1 MDELNVP
8 MDDLEPEEIEVL
20 DEMRGEVYKS
30 FYLSL
35 LYLFIPVIIH
45 IVIILLRFWSNRY
58 SAKTGWTLSTSK
70 RASHV
75 IIYPKKDCGS
85 PAICKI
91 KESPRH
97 SRYIEYQAGKYLL
110 NSDDSFVSL
119 PYPVTISYSEVKEVC
134 VNGGLSKEDVESKQD
149 LFGMNE
155 VDISVPKFGEVIKEH
170 FMAPF
175 FVFQIFTSVLWLL
188 DDAKLF
194 SLFSLFMQLVME
206 CVSAFQSL
214 QNRKDIVNMAP
225 RTSLV
230 YCLRDG
236 RWAKIKSSLLRKRPR
251 EEEERKLAMAEAEKK
266 RASEEKLSKLMS
278 TITMLFPP
286 LASSLNSNPT
296 SSVSHSIPVLSSI
309 VPCDC
314 VCINGSCVVNESML
328 TGEATPQ
335 VKASISVVDGE
346 KGKGEEEEEGGIE
359 IDKQKGICLFA
370 GTTLL
375 QTTHSNKPIPTP
387 NKGCLC
393 VCVRSGGGT
402 SQGSL
407 FRMIAFDTEKA
418 TVNTTESLV
427 FMVSLLIV
435 ATIAAYHVIVRG
447 LEHKVATV
455 PRLVLDAVL
464 IVVSVVP
471 PELPTVLSL
480 SINNALRSLKK
491 AFVFCTQPFRI
502 PMAGSLS
509 VACFD
514 KTGTLTEDKVIVT
527 SVWCS
532 DDDTYAKSTS
542 DKKTPKKT
550 DKKKKIKMSSSS
562 PECSSPSDSSKPLYF
577 SHEPARIN
585 AECMDVIGGCHSVV
599 VVEEEDSVSG
609 KIKKVPSGDSL
620 EVVSLKSTGFSL
632 TASSTVSKTI
642 CVWGVKNKDIMRR
655 INIMKRF
662 PFSSALKRMSCVIG
676 VTKGRGGVEQKKIVV
691 KGAPDVISPLLASV
705 PASYE
710 TQYKKLTKQGFRVL
724 TLAWKPLDSSVNASG
739 ISRKDAEVEEL
750 SQTFKI
756 VAIGG
761 RGGVE
766 QKKIVVKGAPDV
778 ISPLLASVP
787 ASYETQYKK
796 LTKQGFRVLTLAWK
810 PLDSS
815 VNASGIS
822 RKDAESDL
830 IFCGFL
836 VITSPIKPQSR
847 GTITNLQ
854 NSGHRCMMITGDALL
869 TSISVAKD
877 VNMVGKDQKLWKIV
891 GECKKE
897 ESEELPSFVELLDEE
912 TGETKKSSDPLAD
925 GLVCISEGKAL
936 QPFLLPARLYS
947 PLTLSLV
954 SCLSIASR
962 ATPDDKAAIVRALR
976 RCGEGVFCCGD
987 GTNDVGA
994 LKNADVGI
1002 ALFESADYRLQKKLE
1017 NAKKRYRAQQL
1028 NPQAMYRKA
1037 GELAKQRKTSLD
1049 FELKT
1054 LYQQHKKAIYKECG
1068 IACPDD
1074 LPMNPRSEFSA
1085 LLEEEEEGM
1094 LVKVGDASIAAPFTA
1109 KSGRIEDALKVVR
1122 QGRCTLVSTIQ
1133 MYKVL
1138 ALTSVSSAYSL
1149 SVLFLDG
1156 VRSHEYQLIVSSLAS
1171 TALFYAVSDAKPLDT
1186 LASTPPPHSVLN
1198 LGVVFSII
1206 GQAIMEM
1213 VVLIFSGHLCKEY
1226 SGVTV
1231 RKTVPFKHEFEESLT
1246 NTVLFIVQFCLDVA
1260 CITVNYQGK
1269 PHTQSIFQNKKLLFS
1284 VVGSVGAVFVLASQM
1299 FPEINTMLKLKAMS
1313 NDLRWKVL
1321 GLCIAHFVICWKS
1334 TMSSPSIRYRT
1345 DESMKDTIAS
1355 SPSRMRLHALST
1367 KLSSLQSGLEEEKMQ
1382 RRDAIETKLK
1392 VLDEKL
1398 SRSQLSEAAKL
1409 KLLKDQ
1415 IGKLQEAL
1423 ATERVSRE
1431 ILDERK
1437 KKELG
1442 LVESSITLDLNV
1454 ERQQR
1459 KDGEAKLMKSIEERV
1474 FAVRLEL
1481 VKEKKAREEA
1491 EERQTREV
1499 SEEVGRIADAL
1510 EQERRTRKEKYSA
1523 LVRKLQDEI
1532 SKLQEDVSANIQVE
1546 IDKEKEDREG
1556 TEETILK
1563 LLEETVVGVE
1573 HGLESNP

>member
-1 MDELNVP
+1 
-8 MDDLEPEEIEVL
+8 
-20 DEMRGEVYKS
+20 
-30 FYLSL
+30 
-35 LYLFIPVIIH
+35 
-45 IVIILLRFWSNRY
+45 
-58 SAKTGWTLSTSK
+58 
-70 RASHV
+70 
-75 IIYPKKDCGS
+75 
-85 PAICKI
+85 
-91 KESPRH
+91 
-97 SRYIEYQAGKYLL
+97 
-110 NSDDSFVSL
+110 
-119 PYPVTISYSEVKEVC
+119 
-134 VNGGLSKEDVESKQD
+134 
-149 LFGMNE
+149 
-155 VDISVPKFGEVIKEH
+155 
-170 FMAPF
+170 
-175 FVFQIFTSVLWLL
+175 
-188 DDAKLF
+188 
-194 SLFSLFMQLVME
+194 
-206 CVSAFQSL
+206 
-214 QNRKDIVNMAP
+214 
-225 RTSLV
+225 
-230 YCLRDG
+230 
-236 RWAKIKSSLLRKRPR
+236 
-251 EEEERKLAMAEAEKK
+251 MAEAEKK

-676 VTKGRGGVEQKKIVV
+676 VTK
-691 KGAPDVISPLLASV
+691 
-705 PASYE
+705 
-710 TQYKKLTKQGFRVL
+710 
-724 TLAWKPLDSSVNASG
+724 
-739 ISRKDAEVEEL
+739 
-750 SQTFKI
+750 
-756 VAIGG
+756 G

-1321 GLCIAHFVICWKS
+1321 GLCIAHFVICWVW
-1334 TMSSPSIRYRT
+1334 
-1345 DESMKDTIAS
+1345 D
-1355 SPSRMRLHALST
+1355 RLCLF
-1367 KLSSLQSGLEEEKMQ
+1367 LFRG
-1382 RRDAIETKLK
+1382 
-1392 VLDEKL
+1392 
-1398 SRSQLSEAAKL
+1398 RS
-1409 KLLKDQ
+1409 
-1415 IGKLQEAL
+1415 
-1423 ATERVSRE
+1423 V
-1431 ILDERK
+1431 
-1437 KKELG
+1437 
-1442 LVESSITLDLNV
+1442 
-1454 ERQQR
+1454 QR
-1459 KDGEAKLMKSIEERV
+1459 KREKSE
-1474 FAVRLEL
+1474 
-1481 VKEKKAREEA
+1481 
-1491 EERQTREV
+1491 
-1499 SEEVGRIADAL
+1499 
-1510 EQERRTRKEKYSA
+1510 
-1523 LVRKLQDEI
+1523 
-1532 SKLQEDVSANIQVE
+1532 
-1546 IDKEKEDREG
+1546 
-1556 TEETILK
+1556 
-1563 LLEETVVGVE
+1563 
-1573 HGLESNP
+1573 